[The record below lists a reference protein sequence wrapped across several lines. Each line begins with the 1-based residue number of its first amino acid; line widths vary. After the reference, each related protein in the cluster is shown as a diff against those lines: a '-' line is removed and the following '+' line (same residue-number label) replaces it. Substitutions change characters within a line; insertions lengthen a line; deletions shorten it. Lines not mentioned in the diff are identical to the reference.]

1 MTGRWVTIHGR
12 HVWIDGDGRMR
23 TWPGGAAFGD
33 RLSQPQVAAKNRA
46 AERAQRATHRRNR
59 IAKLRL
65 DEAEIKAQSRGAKTQ
80 VLATAEEAASYYGD
94 KAGFIL
100 ASYRAKDDTIV
111 LNPFNPHW
119 GDAKFGDCAN
129 GWFSTSRPDH
139 VIEHE
144 LAHRDYFLKVG
155 MAEWHRVVNLGPP
168 DPDVGDAIDREVGHY
183 AATETAEFLA
193 EAQVGLANGKTY
205 SKPIID
211 LYRQLK
217 GIMPAAR
224 KAG

>member
-1 MTGRWVTIHGR
+1 MTGRWVTIHGH
-12 HVWIDGDGRMR
+12 HVWIDSDGRMR
-23 TWPGGAAFGD
+23 TWPGGAAFGN
-33 RLSQPQVAAKNRA
+33 RPSQPRVAAENRA
-46 AERAQRATHRRNR
+46 RERAQRVTHRRNR
-59 IAKLRL
+59 IAKQRI
-65 DEAEIKAQSRGAKTQ
+65 DEAASKAQSKGAKTQ
-80 VLATAEEAASYYGD
+80 VLATEKEAADYYGD
-94 KAGFIL
+94 KAAFTL
-100 ASYRAKDDTIV
+100 ASYRWRDDTIV
-111 LNPFNPHW
+111 LNPFNKHW
-119 GDAKFGDCAN
+119 GDAKQADYFN

-144 LAHRDYFLKVG
+144 LAHRDYYLKVG
-155 MAEWHRVVNLGPP
+155 KVEWKRILNIGPP

-205 SKPIID
+205 SKRIMD

-217 GIMPAAR
+217 GIMPSVR